1 VSGAYRRENERLRA
15 ALAELQAALQD
26 LVDDVDGG
34 YDALAL
40 NSIDRIRALITGS
53 GATP

>member
-1 VSGAYRRENERLRA
+1 MMGAYRRENERLRA